1 MQHELTLKAER
12 PTRPRP
18 TMILGKISEKNRN
31 ALEAVRKII
40 EIEEERTPTLD
51 EALERVLSHYR
62 QYVPFQTR

>member
-1 MQHELTLKAER
+1 
-12 PTRPRP
+12 
-18 TMILGKISEKNRN
+18 MILGKISEKNRN

-51 EALERVLSHYR
+51 EALGRVLNHYR